1 MPTNRVGCLLERVC
15 SPLELLWEGRGEAAH
30 GRGNCRWEGEG
41 KLRRDRRRSHERP
54 SRRAARAAVSH
65 RSAAHDPTLKPS
77 CWNLASVCATMAAP
91 NFSALLAQLRAGLG
105 ALTSEDEAERQ
116 GLPRLGVGLKNAL
129 RSKEELQRQLESD
142 PQLLG

>member
-1 MPTNRVGCLLERVC
+1 M
-15 SPLELLWEGRGEAAH
+15 S
-30 GRGNCRWEGEG
+30 
-41 KLRRDRRRSHERP
+41 
-54 SRRAARAAVSH
+54 
-65 RSAAHDPTLKPS
+65 
-77 CWNLASVCATMAAP
+77 SVCATMAAP